1 MYIKDQVNIHH
12 QSMLY
17 NKNEHKTRNK
27 YVSKSVVD
35 NPYLSM
41 LESIRCTALLF
52 EQIARIKVLEV

>member
-41 LESIRCTALLF
+41 FRNNGVSRNEKI
-52 EQIARIKVLEV
+52 I